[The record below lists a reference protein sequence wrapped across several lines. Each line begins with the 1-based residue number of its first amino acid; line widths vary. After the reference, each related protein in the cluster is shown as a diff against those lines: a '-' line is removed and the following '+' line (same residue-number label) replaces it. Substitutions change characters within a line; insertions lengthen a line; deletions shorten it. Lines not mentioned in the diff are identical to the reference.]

1 MGRILES
8 FAFSDAQFEDVRKL
22 AEACNH
28 YDSLDYLHPTKERAL
43 HGHHFQFYEDET
55 LRGILTFPFDGRRG
69 DPDPEAYVIVEP
81 KHRRKGIGRLLVNA
95 AKESIRETGT
105 QEFLLVSEAK
115 SATGTAFAKAIGG
128 VLSRS
133 EIRMR
138 LMQGP
143 TRSAEETIHLRQAKV
158 GDADLL
164 ARVLARAFESPV
176 EAHLDRLKRDIPS
189 PIYRFYMAYSGDE
202 PVGCIGVVAEDRRV
216 YLVAFGV
223 LAEYRGRGF
232 GRQILTQIVNGL
244 VSENWDEI
252 LIELDASNRVAL
264 SLYGS
269 CGFRETTSYNY
280 YAIKTSG

>member
-1 MGRILES
+1 LGRILES
-8 FAFSDAQFEDVRKL
+8 FAFSDSQLEDVRKL
-22 AEACNH
+22 AEACNL

-43 HGHHFQFYEDET
+43 HGHHFQLYEGET
-55 LRGILTFPFDGRRG
+55 LRGILTFPFNGRRG
-69 DPDPEAYVIVEP
+69 DPDPEAYVIVDP
-81 KHRRKGIGRLLVNA
+81 QHRRKGIGRSLVNA
-95 AKESIRETGT
+95 AKESIREAGT
-105 QEFLLVSEAK
+105 KEFLLVSEAK
-115 SATGTAFAKAIGG
+115 SASGTAFAKAVGG
-128 VLSRS
+128 ALSRS

-138 LMQGP
+138 LMDKP
-143 TRSAEETIHLRQAKV
+143 TRSVEETIHLRQAKV
-158 GDADLL
+158 EDVDLL
-164 ARVLARAFESPV
+164 ARVLARSFESPV

-189 PIYRFYMAYSGDE
+189 PIYRFYLAYLVDE
-202 PVGCIGVVAEDRRV
+202 PVGSIGVVAEDRRV

-232 GRQILTQIVNGL
+232 GRQILTQTVNRL

-280 YAIKTSG
+280 YAIKAGG